1 MRISERFQKIEDAVP
16 KAARA
21 LQKLDGIAI
30 FHESYGVRHPFAAY
44 NVSLAHVA
52 RRLLTT
58 LETLAKTQREMT
70 FLDVK
75 SSDWELPLLDAT
87 DHMLDALMEHMDD
100 CGGIIRSF
108 FPSPYEKKFKT
119 IFSDFKR
126 SVEPYRRHIG
136 AVVNYIKHNQGRLRS
151 VTFSWGGH
159 SSLGYFVEGPTSEGG
174 LGPVAAIHPT
184 ESTAFSFYRDIPF
197 HICSIYAVGAR
208 LATALHA
215 VDRRIIA
222 ADSHKG
228 IETRDTNL
236 VKVLRLAGALP
247 HIYFDDEVLKDV
259 PCIRVREEGVSI
271 DFPAAKIRP
280 LTPPAEA
287 QISISFRGD
296 GVTRTF
302 KMPYFKSQ
310 S

>member
-21 LQKLDGIAI
+21 LQKLDGIAA

-58 LETLAKTQREMT
+58 LETLAKTQREMM

-75 SSDWELPLLDAT
+75 GSDWELPLLDAT

-108 FPSPYEKKFKT
+108 FLSSDEKKFKT

-151 VTFSWGGH
+151 VTFHG
-159 SSLGYFVEGPTSEGG
+159 
-174 LGPVAAIHPT
+174 AAIQVWDTSLRVQLP
-184 ESTAFSFYRDIPF
+184 RGDW
-197 HICSIYAVGAR
+197 AR
-208 LATALHA
+208 LLRYTQRKARHSPSTGISRFIFAASMPWEHDWPRPYMRWTGASFPRIPPKALK
-215 VDRRIIA
+215 R
-222 ADSHKG
+222 
-228 IETRDTNL
+228 ETRIL
-236 VKVLRLAGALP
+236 
-247 HIYFDDEVLKDV
+247 
-259 PCIRVREEGVSI
+259 
-271 DFPAAKIRP
+271 
-280 LTPPAEA
+280 
-287 QISISFRGD
+287 
-296 GVTRTF
+296 
-302 KMPYFKSQ
+302 
-310 S
+310 